1 MNWIYFALITVV
13 CWGLYGVFLHSGN
26 LAMGDPVFGRYKAFL
41 VVGIAYFIVAV
52 LAPLILLKVQ
62 GGNLALSPRGFWLSL
77 IAGTLG
83 AVGALGTLLAFG
95 AKGSPAAVMS
105 IVFAGAPMVN
115 ATVAI
120 SLHPPRGGVTAV
132 PWQFVLGILLAA
144 TGGCLIMLFKP
155 PPAEKTAPVPSQQMH
170 GNPHPDPLPEVEGD
184 N

>member
-1 MNWIYFALITVV
+1 
-13 CWGLYGVFLHSGN
+13 
-26 LAMGDPVFGRYKAFL
+26 MGDPVFGRYKAFL

-52 LAPLILLKVQ
+52 LAPFILLKVQ
-62 GGNLALSPRGFWLSL
+62 GGNLVLSPRGFWLSL

-120 SLHPPRGGVTAV
+120 ALHPPRGGVTAV

-155 PPAEKTAPVPSQQMH
+155 PPAEKIATVPSQQVQSI
-170 GNPHPDPLPEVEGD
+170 DSSLE
-184 N
+184 